1 MTKKPKELDAKA
13 TKGPGMLSRFHIY
26 IERMWCWGYAKA
38 SCDCRFLDIGPV
50 TLHYESAACSR
61 PYADID

>member
-1 MTKKPKELDAKA
+1 
-13 TKGPGMLSRFHIY
+13 MLSRFHIY

-61 PYADID
+61 QYADID